1 MINNTNIPSMAISK
15 AVSELADLYTIIFNK
30 KLPISYAPSPFLWG
44 AAGVGKS
51 DGVMQ
56 LGDILEQRTGKRV
69 IITDIRLLLF
79 SPIDLRGVPVP
90 DEKRE
95 FTAWLKPKILDLDP
109 DEEII
114 NILFLDELSA
124 APQSVQAAAYQL
136 TLNRC
141 IGEHKLPDNT
151 IVIAA
156 GNRTTDGAVA
166 FKMPSPLAN
175 RLSHYEITT
184 DFASWSRWAISE
196 GNVHPLVL
204 GYLSFDTSKL
214 CPEITT
220 YDEKAFPTPRSW
232 MFVSNILHAL
242 DTDIDGIRNHHALIS
257 SCIGLGTATEF
268 LGWCKVYKDLPSVQ
282 DIFDGKAI
290 SCPKSTDA
298 LYALVASMTSYA
310 IKGRSLNEELT
321 QEQINNVCDFCALL
335 PADFASCFYLNVV
348 PNGGFSMKFM
358 KSPSFLSWLRKNR
371 SILENYSA

>member
-1 MINNTNIPSMAISK
+1 MNNTNIPSMAISK
-15 AVSELADLYTIIFNK
+15 AISELADLYTNVINK
-30 KLPISYAPSPFLWG
+30 KLPLSYVPSPFLWG

-51 DGVMQ
+51 DGVTQ
-56 LGDILEQRTGKRV
+56 FAAILETRTGKRV
-69 IITDIRLLLF
+69 VITDIRLLLF

-90 DEKRE
+90 DENRE
-95 FTAWLKPKILDLDP
+95 FTSWLKPKILDLDP
-109 DEEII
+109 DDEVI

-151 IVIAA
+151 IVMAA

-166 FKMPSPLAN
+166 YKMPSPLAN

-214 CPEITT
+214 CPEITS
-220 YDEKAFPTPRSW
+220 YEEKAFPTPRSW

-242 DTDIDGIRNHHALIS
+242 GSDIDDIRNHHAMIS
-257 SCIGLGTATEF
+257 SVVGVGTATEF

-282 DIFDGKAI
+282 DIFAGK
-290 SCPKSTDA
+290 SVTCPKSTDA

-310 IKGRSLNEELT
+310 IMDRSLNEELT
-321 QEQINNVCDFCALL
+321 QEEVNNVCDFCNLL
-335 PADFASCFYLNVV
+335 PADFASCFYLNIVS
-348 PNGGFSMKFM
+348 GGFSMKLM
-358 KSPSFLSWLRKNR
+358 KSPSFVTWLRKNR
-371 SILENYSA
+371 HLLESYSAK